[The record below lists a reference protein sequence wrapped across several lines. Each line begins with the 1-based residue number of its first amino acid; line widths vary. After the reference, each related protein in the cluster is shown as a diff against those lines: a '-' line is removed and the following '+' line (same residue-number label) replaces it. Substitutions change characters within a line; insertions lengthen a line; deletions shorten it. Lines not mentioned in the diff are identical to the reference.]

1 MRSTPSRRG
10 VAMRARR
17 IEEHE
22 RAEALRTIP
31 ILSRCSD
38 EELQTIDALGTD
50 IRIAEGH
57 TLMREDSQGFECAII
72 LEGTVRVSRH
82 GETVA
87 ELGPG
92 AIVGE
97 VALLQG
103 GRRNATVTAATPVRA
118 LVMNAAELDALG
130 HRLPGIKKVLLDIAA
145 ERSVAAE

>member
-1 MRSTPSRRG
+1 MRTRR
-10 VAMRARR
+10 A
-17 IEEHE
+17 EEHE
-22 RAEALRTIP
+22 RAAALRAIP
-31 ILSRCSD
+31 LLAPCND
-38 EELQTIDALGTD
+38 EELLRIHALGTD

-57 TLMREDSQGFECAII
+57 KLMREDSQGFECAII

-82 GETVA
+82 GETIT

-118 LVMNAAELDALG
+118 LVMNASELDALG
-130 HRLPGIKKVLLDIAA
+130 NRLPGIKKVLLEIAA
-145 ERSVAAE
+145 ERSVVAE